1 MGASQNNDF
10 GVSINLQLFQKS
22 VFTDKGLVIQEEEVV
37 FIATSTKGR
46 SGWGHHPYTQKYKLF
61 FSILT

>member
-1 MGASQNNDF
+1 MSASHEGFREND
-10 GVSINLQLFQKS
+10 IEE
-22 VFTDKGLVIQEEEVV
+22 IEEEVV

-61 FSILT
+61 HHTNIVQSHAELTC